1 MFFVTGD
8 YSANYITADQ
18 LRIEL
23 KAGGLNQS
31 QEDHVIGHIMHS
43 TYAEEV
49 NCYITII
56 NYRGCIVYHV
66 TILTSRFKGFV

>member
-43 TYAEEV
+43 TYAGQV
-49 NCYITII
+49 NCYI

-66 TILTSRFKGFV
+66 TMLTSRFKGFV

>member
-8 YSANYITADQ
+8 YSANYITAGQ

-43 TYAEEV
+43 TYAGQV
-49 NCYITII
+49 NYYI

-66 TILTSRFKGFV
+66 TMLTSRFKGFV